1 MIGTIILP
9 RSESPNAVSRLTEF
23 EWFHKIEAKNETVT
37 PEIDDL
43 LIRAQKTYQAI
54 DDVVKGLNVPPRV
67 GMMEIVFKGT
77 AINKRKYELKEIETM
92 VSDLEKN
99 TPSMIDNIAKLLED
113 DANTKKSLEEYT
125 SLKETLEVVKKVNI
139 DLSSFGLMKYFYTNL
154 FVINSADYGEI
165 SRALE
170 NVTIYKYDL
179 ESKEK
184 SALIIISDLKDSD
197 KVLRV
202 MRNLNVNP
210 FVIPQGFPQKP
221 SESYSLAETKIK
233 ELSEKQ
239 KSLSKELKVIR
250 KKIRADIMTLHE
262 KAFLAKEV
270 LENLRKPGGTKNF
283 AVIQG
288 YIPKSMAKKFK
299 AVTDQWTSVTEQITD
314 PEVLKNAPVLLK
326 NKRWI
331 RTFEVITQSQGLP
344 RNGESDPTPMIA
356 LMWPIF
362 YGIMFADLG
371 HALLLMGFGLMFKLK
386 GQGTLSRWG
395 MLLAISGFSAAIAGL
410 FTGEAFGFHLDHM
423 APFEDLLHEGGPLH
437 FAEGFIGIL
446 SVAKLTFDQ
455 VIMILKVSIFLGIV
469 HLVWAFLL
477 RIKRWYSQGR
487 KTEVFLEAIPN
498 LIMYFGIVA
507 IMMCAIGSGY
517 DVMNMYSKVHAEPVP
532 WITILVGD
540 WAVVWL
546 VTRIAVIAII
556 ACIALMIVGGIMHN
570 KKHPE
575 HGGDAASVIMETLLG
590 KTVECLA
597 HTISYARLGI
607 MLLVHAALLLTVN
620 NAYHHMG
627 GSDSMG
633 AIVLIVGGNIGIM
646 IIEGLVVYIQSL
658 RLHLYEFFTKW
669 YEGGAVQFKQ
679 IVPEMI
685 YNQLSWKNK
694 N

>member
-202 MRNLNVNP
+202 TRNLNVNP

-288 YIPKSMAKKFK
+288 YIPKSMTKKFK

-556 ACIALMIVGGIMHN
+556 ACIVLMIVGGIMHN